1 MPTPGDPSDLWYY
14 NSGGRGKG
22 AGRGNSAGRCPGL
35 EGRNEIAEVNGG
47 WGVIAKKPPQTQATQ
62 HNHQNSPS

>member
-1 MPTPGDPSDLWYY
+1 MPTPGDPNDLWYR
-14 NSGGRGKG
+14 NS
-22 AGRGNSAGRCPGL
+22 AGWGNSAGRCPGL
-35 EGRNEIAEVNGG
+35 EGRNEITEVNGG